1 MVASRLRWWMET
13 KNRFNKY
20 QSGFRKQRG
29 TIDQIMRLADD
40 AHKAINNRQYTLAVM
55 LDLEKAFDV
64 VWHKGLVYK
73 MESMGLNGSILNFVS
88 DFLSNRSI
96 RVRVGTALSN
106 SYQLQNG
113 TPQGSVISPLL
124 FLIMI
129 NDIEEPS
136 FGVKLS
142 LYADGSA
149 TWKSGSNLAALVND
163 IQRYLNRLTA
173 Y

>member
-88 DFLSNRSI
+88 DFLSNRT
-96 RVRVGTALSN
+96 VGTVLSN

-113 TPQGSVISPLL
+113 TPQGSVISLLL

-129 NDIEEPS
+129 NGIEKPS
-136 FGVKLS
+136 TGDKLS
-142 LYADGSA
+142 LYADDSS
-149 TWKSGSNLAALVND
+149 TWKSGSNLAALVHD